1 MILYLIKINWLRIK
15 KLSGQPVTA
24 LPAKINFDLLRSS
37 PAGKSQNFVDLEFIL
52 QFLSPNA
59 VGIGNFEPET

>member
-24 LPAKINFDLLRSS
+24 LPAKINFDLVRSS
-37 PAGKSQNFVDLEFIL
+37 PAGRSQNFVDLKLIL
-52 QFLSPNA
+52 QFLNPHA
-59 VGIGNFEPET
+59 VGIGNFK